1 MIREDDQGGEGKRL
15 LARDPQAWEALHERV
30 YPAMLNYALRRLSN
44 EDAAR
49 DAVAEAMAR
58 VVATSEK
65 LVSAISPEAWCI
77 GVLRHVVADTHRRN
91 YRERERS
98 EQPAPSIG
106 LEIDERLELSDEH
119 EAVRAAFDRLEE
131 SDRDVLQ
138 LRVIAGLSSE
148 EAAEVLETSPGAVR
162 MAQSRAL
169 ERLRRLM
176 GEEVGV

>member
-1 MIREDDQGGEGKRL
+1 MF
-15 LARDPQAWEALHERV
+15 
-30 YPAMLNYALRRLSN
+30 NYAFRRLSN
-44 EDAAR
+44 DDAAR

-58 VVATSEK
+58 VVASREK
-65 LVSAISPEAWCI
+65 LVGAVSPEAWCI
-77 GVLRHVVADTHRRN
+77 GVLRHVVADAHRRT
-91 YRERERS
+91 YRERARS
-98 EQPAPSIG
+98 VEPPSTSG
-106 LEIDERLELSDEH
+106 VEVGEHLELGDEHQAIRSAFERLD
-119 EAVRAAFDRLEE
+119 E

-148 EAAEVLETSPGAVR
+148 EAAEVLKTSPGAVR